1 MQMKKLFFC
10 TLALCAV
17 SYGTYAQESAR
28 TDGDSRRLDSL
39 QRAVEALS
47 SRVEDTERTELNR
60 AVWKDRAKY
69 FNLGYVRQKLADKT
83 YGGELESDF
92 GASLSWGK
100 TYYLH
105 RKPLFGM
112 LKFGLDWSWMDINYA
127 KSAIEMFDE
136 SSSEDFSSDVH
147 QAEIGMQFGLSVTVN
162 PVHHLKIGGYFRVT
176 PSYSLLYMD
185 ETVHHHYVTFCNAG
199 CTLAWKVVSL
209 GVEWRWGTAKY
220 DGLKFDE
227 SAFDEDDLTDGDLT
241 DGDSPSMGDVMDQMK
256 VPDRKFRT
264 SSVRFYLG
272 FRF

>member
-39 QRAVEALS
+39 QRAVEVLS

-136 SSSEDFSSDVH
+136 SSDEDFSSDVH
-147 QAEIGMQFGLSVTVN
+147 QAEIGMQFGPSVTVN
-162 PVHHLKIGGYFRVT
+162 PVHHLKIGGYFRVM

-227 SAFDEDDLTDGDLT
+227 SAFDEDDLTDGD
-241 DGDSPSMGDVMDQMK
+241 SPSMGDVMDQMK

-264 SSVRFYLG
+264 SSVRFYFG

>member
-1 MQMKKLFFC
+1 MKKLFFC

-112 LKFGLDWSWMDINYA
+112 LEFGLDWSWMDINYA

-136 SSSEDFSSDVH
+136 SSSEVSRPTCTRPKSACSSD
-147 QAEIGMQFGLSVTVN
+147 L
-162 PVHHLKIGGYFRVT
+162 R
-176 PSYSLLYMD
+176 
-185 ETVHHHYVTFCNAG
+185 
-199 CTLAWKVVSL
+199 
-209 GVEWRWGTAKY
+209 
-220 DGLKFDE
+220 
-227 SAFDEDDLTDGDLT
+227 
-241 DGDSPSMGDVMDQMK
+241 
-256 VPDRKFRT
+256 
-264 SSVRFYLG
+264 
-272 FRF
+272 

>member
-1 MQMKKLFFC
+1 
-10 TLALCAV
+10 
-17 SYGTYAQESAR
+17 
-28 TDGDSRRLDSL
+28 
-39 QRAVEALS
+39 
-47 SRVEDTERTELNR
+47 
-60 AVWKDRAKY
+60 
-69 FNLGYVRQKLADKT
+69 
-83 YGGELESDF
+83 
-92 GASLSWGK
+92 
-100 TYYLH
+100 
-105 RKPLFGM
+105 M

-147 QAEIGMQFGLSVTVN
+147 QAEIGMQFGPSVTVN

-227 SAFDEDDLTDGDLT
+227 SAFDEDDPDGRRLPL
-241 DGDSPSMGDVMDQMK
+241 DGRRDGPDEGSRPQVQDQFRPFLSGFP
-256 VPDRKFRT
+256 VLRPGPADRRCGGIPAGCAAVF
-264 SSVRFYLG
+264 SSA
-272 FRF
+272 

>member
-1 MQMKKLFFC
+1 MKKFFVSFL
-10 TLALCAV
+10 LAVFAT
-17 SYGTYAQESAR
+17 GAYAQENQS
-28 TDGDSRRLDSL
+28 RLDSL
-39 QRAVEALS
+39 QQVVSALS
-47 SRVEDTERTELNR
+47 SRVEDTQKAELNR

-69 FNLGYVRQKLADKT
+69 FNLGYVKQTLADRT
-83 YGGELESDF
+83 YGGELKSDF

-127 KSAIEMFDE
+127 KFLLDAFDGE
-136 SSSEDFSSDVH
+136 TGEPLPSDVH
-147 QAEIGMQFGLSVTVN
+147 QAEIGMQFGPSLTVN
-162 PVHHLKIGGYFRVT
+162 PVHRLKVGGYFRVT

-199 CTLAWKVVSL
+199 CTLAWKVVSV
-209 GVEWRWGTAKY
+209 GVEWRWGTASY

-227 SAFDEDDLTDGDLT
+227 DAFDEDYAEGGDA
-241 DGDSPSMGDVMDQMK
+241 PSAGDVMDQMK
-256 VPDRKFRT
+256 VPDRKFKT
-264 SSVRFYLG
+264 SSVRFYFG